1 MAGGPEYFFSH
12 LRIPKTEQPPPSKPP
27 PTNLDNLSH
36 GGAEAA
42 IIIARG
48 REKHPMSSAS
58 RWLCCCHGS
67 SMTTILM
74 AIVLT
79 ASFIL
84 MANYVGAT
92 TTDDAA
98 VAVAPTHPPPGG
110 STATTEEVDTF
121 VPDPNAPITF
131 CLGGCPSD
139 QLCVGNRNHPQGMS
153 DDDCAPCNSGQT
165 FWPCDTEGLC
175 FCWDDASADR
185 IPPAPGSGLALH
197 DDATRPCDY
206 FARDVF
212 ETLAPEA
219 RGPYTYDGLC
229 DAIDNYNDGHAEKI
243 FMMGTE
249 RERKSEVRDSTT
261 LVCVM
266 MCAVQ
271 IRTFEREMCR
281 GRERIYFILCT

>member
-1 MAGGPEYFFSH
+1 MANN
-12 LRIPKTEQPPPSKPP
+12 I
-27 PTNLDNLSH
+27 
-36 GGAEAA
+36 
-42 IIIARG
+42 
-48 REKHPMSSAS
+48 MSSAS
-58 RWLCCCHGS
+58 RRRCCCHGS
-67 SMTTILM
+67 SLMTIM
-74 AIVLT
+74 AIVST

-84 MANYVGAT
+84 MANYVGA

-110 STATTEEVDTF
+110 TTTAEEVDTF

-139 QLCVGNRNHPQGMS
+139 QLCVGNQNHPQGIS
-153 DDDCAPCNSGQT
+153 DDDCTPCNSGQT

-175 FCWDDASADR
+175 FCWDDASTDR

-206 FARDVF
+206 FTRDVF

-219 RGPYTYDGLC
+219 REPYTYDGLC

-249 RERKSEVRDSTT
+249 RERKSEVRDST
-261 LVCVM
+261 
-266 MCAVQ
+266 
-271 IRTFEREMCR
+271 R
-281 GRERIYFILCT
+281 